1 MRLPSKTVHANAA
14 EANAAHAELR
24 ADRARWDA
32 LPFVG
37 YQLYGEAREVDAVVH
52 ELRHCTCGSTL
63 GLRVSRADLLDRQR
77 ALDEALAH
85 LPPEA

>member
-1 MRLPSKTVHANAA
+1 MRLPAKNVHADIV

-24 ADRARWDA
+24 ADPALWNA

-37 YQLYGEAREVDAVVH
+37 YQLYGEAREQDALVV
-52 ELRHCTCGSTL
+52 ELRHCPCGSTL
-63 GLRVSRADLLDRQR
+63 GRRISRADLLDRQR

-85 LPPEA
+85 IPVE